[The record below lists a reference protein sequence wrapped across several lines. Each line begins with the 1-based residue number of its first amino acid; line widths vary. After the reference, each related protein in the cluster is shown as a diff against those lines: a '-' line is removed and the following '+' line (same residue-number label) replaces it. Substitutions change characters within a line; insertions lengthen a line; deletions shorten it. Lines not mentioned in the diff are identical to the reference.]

1 MTDRA
6 AWGEPLLTAEELAE
20 ALGFSRRQV
29 YELVEQSGLP
39 AYKLGRALR
48 FELSAVRG
56 WLARRRIGE
65 WGDA

>member
-1 MTDRA
+1 MTDRT

-29 YELVEQSGLP
+29 YELVEQAGLP
-39 AYKLGRALR
+39 AYKLRRSLR

-56 WLARRRIGE
+56 WLALRRVGE
-65 WGDA
+65 WPAR